1 MNRMCAI
8 DNQEIDLYTMKELRQ
23 SLGYDED
30 DTSADKEILE
40 MSGWEFLNKWLTWNG
55 IIGYTT
61 EILEVIEMAYGVDL
75 REYPFDETIK
85 RTKEEW

>member
-8 DNQEIDLYTMKELRQ
+8 DNQEVDPYTMKELRQ
-23 SLGYDED
+23 SVGLDED
-30 DTSADKEILE
+30 DISVDKEILT
-40 MSGWEFLNKWLTWNG
+40 MSGFEFLNQWLTWNG

-75 REYPFDETIK
+75 REYPFNETIK
-85 RTKEEW
+85 RTKERF

>member
-8 DNQEIDLYTMKELRQ
+8 DNQEVDPYTMQELRL

-30 DTSADKEILE
+30 DASADKEILE
-40 MSGWEFLNKWLTWNG
+40 MSGFEFLNRWLTWHG

-75 REYPFDETIK
+75 REYPFNETIK